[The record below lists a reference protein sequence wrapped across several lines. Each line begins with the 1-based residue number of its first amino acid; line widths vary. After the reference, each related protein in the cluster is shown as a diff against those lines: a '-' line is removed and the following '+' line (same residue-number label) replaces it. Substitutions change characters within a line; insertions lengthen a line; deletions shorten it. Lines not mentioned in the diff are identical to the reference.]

1 MEGGRVSGLGGRHAR
16 RPIGLVYSPQDG
28 SAGSAR
34 LGLGLI
40 YGKAP
45 CRRSE
50 INGGRQQD
58 LSKAGRTAD
67 RKSTRLNSS
76 HSQISY
82 AVFCLKKKKKA
93 KYNTTNGVNI
103 QHKWQHVA

>member
-58 LSKAGRTAD
+58 RSEEHTSELQSPD
-67 RKSTRLNSS
+67 HLVCRL
-76 HSQISY
+76 
-82 AVFCLKKKKKA
+82 LLEKKKKKIRQC
-93 KYNTTNGVNI
+93 TEITRWMTEHRSSG
-103 QHKWQHVA
+103 